1 MVYEDD
7 YEPLLNGT
15 EYGLE
20 TDDAERLKQ
29 ALAAERSAELELQM
43 EQDEQKKQPQTNEP
57 PERKKLKREI
67 QQEALARLESAARTA
82 EDFRLVME
90 WWDKLDANRERRE
103 RYHEVSRSGDD
114 VPLDYGAAKDGMC
127 FPDTLNNVLE
137 KQMRKGDFLD
147 VIFNCPY
154 EIHELVT
161 EEYLSRI
168 LRELSEDHKEVLFL
182 HAVRAYSSKK
192 IGEVR
197 GQSDRNIRKVR
208 NTMFKKIYKK
218 LLPILTE
225 RMEKKLPM
233 TNEEK
238 QFVADMKK
246 AVLDGGK
253 DG

>member
-1 MVYEDD
+1 MYEDD
-7 YEPLLNGT
+7 YEPLLNGA
-15 EYGLE
+15 EYDLE
-20 TDDAERLKQ
+20 TDDAERLEQ

-43 EQDEQKKQPQTNEP
+43 EQDEQKKTPQTDEP

-82 EDFRLVME
+82 EDFRLVTE

-103 RYHEVSRSGDD
+103 RYHEIGRSGDD
-114 VPLDYGAAKDGMC
+114 VPLDYGAAKDGLC
-127 FPDTLNNVLE
+127 FPDTLNGMLE

-161 EEYLSRI
+161 EEYLSKI
-168 LRELSEDHKEVLFL
+168 LRELSEDHKELLFL
-182 HAVRAYSSKK
+182 HAVRAYSSNK
-192 IGEVR
+192 IGKVR

-208 NTMFKKIYKK
+208 NTMFKKIYKR
-218 LLPILTE
+218 LFPILTE

-233 TNEEK
+233 TKEEK
-238 QFVADMKK
+238 RFVADMKK

>member
-1 MVYEDD
+1 MYESD

-20 TDDAERLKQ
+20 TDDLDRLEQALSAERF
-29 ALAAERSAELELQM
+29 AELELQM
-43 EQDEQKKQPQTNEP
+43 EQDEQKKQPQTDEP

-67 QQEALARLESAARTA
+67 QREALACLEAAARTA
-82 EDFRLVME
+82 DDFRLVTE

-103 RYHEVSRSGDD
+103 RYHEISRSGDD
-114 VPLDYGAAKDGMC
+114 VPLDYGAAKDGLC
-127 FPDTLNNVLE
+127 FPDTLNGVLE

-147 VIFNCPY
+147 VIFNCLY
-154 EIHELVT
+154 DIHELVT
-161 EEYLSRI
+161 EEYLSKI
-168 LRELSEDHKEVLFL
+168 LRELSEDHKEILFL
-182 HAVRAYSSKK
+182 HAVRVYSSKK

-218 LLPILTE
+218 LLPILKE
-225 RMEKKLPM
+225 RMEKKLAM

>member
-1 MVYEDD
+1 MYEDD

-29 ALAAERSAELELQM
+29 ALAAERFAELELQM
-43 EQDEQKKQPQTNEP
+43 EQDEQKKQPQTDEP

-67 QQEALARLESAARTA
+67 QREALARLESAARTA
-82 EDFRLVME
+82 ENFRLVTE

-127 FPDTLNNVLE
+127 FPDTLNGVLE

-161 EEYLSRI
+161 EEYLSKI
-168 LRELSEDHKEVLFL
+168 LRELSEDHKEILFL

-253 DG
+253 DD